1 MSFRGRTFASL
12 FTQAAENATS
22 SVRTVK
28 GVNHA
33 STQVARAVSSGR
45 GVGTS
50 SGVRAVLEK
59 PKMVT
64 EMFDDIP
71 GIRTDLFSRTRDS
84 WDEILEDLDYAL
96 GPRVIHASNQEGL
109 STISP
114 MKGSAHAIQG
124 QYGLDAESSVAF
136 AYNPESIFYNDNAA
150 QLAGKLAATAGE
162 ASTKTGSPTVYMAK
176 APLSGLS
183 NHPDLADKGWYMS
196 FKPLR
201 TLDSEP
207 LQPGNTRRIEDM
219 IRRVTGE
226 ASPEEKLAE
235 LQAYNAARAAERAN
249 KPSVA

>member
-28 GVNHA
+28 GVNNA

-50 SGVRAVLEK
+50 SGVRAVMEK

-64 EMFDDIP
+64 ELFGDIP
-71 GIRTDLFSRTRDS
+71 GVRTDLVSSARQSYD
-84 WDEILEDLDYAL
+84 DILEDLDYAL
-96 GPRVIHASNQEGL
+96 GPRVIHVSNQEGL

-124 QYGLDAESSVAF
+124 QYGLNAESSVAF
-136 AYNPESIFYNDNAA
+136 AYNPESIFYKDNAA
-150 QLAGKLAATAGE
+150 QLAAKLAGTAGE

-176 APLSGLS
+176 APLSALS
-183 NHPDLADKGWYMS
+183 DHPDLAEKGWYMS

-201 TLDSEP
+201 ILDSEP
-207 LQPGNTRRIEDM
+207 LQSGNTRRIEDM